1 MAAKKPVLLAIL
13 DGWGVGE
20 ETETNAVFM
29 ANTPHMDRWCHE
41 YPVTTLLAHNGA
53 VGLPAWQMGN
63 SEVGHLNI
71 GAGRV
76 VYQDFTRIFKA
87 VTEGTLATN
96 AVLNQTLDK
105 VLAENS
111 SLHLLGLVSD
121 GGVHSHLDHLLA
133 LVAAA
138 AAKGVKKVFIHAFM
152 DGRDT
157 PPTSGAHY
165 MTTLVQGLADRG
177 CGQVATICG
186 RYYAMDRDN
195 RWDRVRL
202 AWDALVA
209 GQGVVGGH
217 DPVAEVKAA
226 YARQET
232 DEFIRPIVL
241 QRDCRPVATVADND
255 AVLFFNFRADR
266 ARELTRAFTVPDFDG
281 FDVALRPHLSAYLM
295 MTNYDK
301 SFDLPSLFPPVAITH
316 TLGEEVSEAGLRQLR
331 IAETEKYAHVT
342 FFFNGGREAPYAG
355 EDRVL
360 IASPR
365 EVATYDQQPAMSAL
379 EITDA
384 LLAKLD
390 SGLYDL
396 VVLNFANADMVGH
409 TGVLAAAIAAC
420 ETVDTCMGRL
430 VAKIRA
436 LSGTVLITADH
447 GNSDIMVDP
456 VTKGPHTAH
465 TLNPVPFILIND
477 EMRGAKLRSGGA
489 LKDIAPTILRLLELP
504 VPAEMEG
511 VCLYDLTVA
520 GQGG

>member
-1 MAAKKPVLLAIL
+1 
-13 DGWGVGE
+13 
-20 ETETNAVFM
+20 
-29 ANTPHMDRWCHE
+29 
-41 YPVTTLLAHNGA
+41 
-53 VGLPAWQMGN
+53 
-63 SEVGHLNI
+63 
-71 GAGRV
+71 
-76 VYQDFTRIFKA
+76 
-87 VTEGTLATN
+87 
-96 AVLNQTLDK
+96 
-105 VLAENS
+105 
-111 SLHLLGLVSD
+111 
-121 GGVHSHLDHLLA
+121 
-133 LVAAA
+133 
-138 AAKGVKKVFIHAFM
+138 
-152 DGRDT
+152 
-157 PPTSGAHY
+157 
-165 MTTLVQGLADRG
+165 
-177 CGQVATICG
+177 
-186 RYYAMDRDN
+186 
-195 RWDRVRL
+195 
-202 AWDALVA
+202 
-209 GQGVVGGH
+209 
-217 DPVAEVKAA
+217 
-226 YARQET
+226 
-232 DEFIRPIVL
+232 
-241 QRDCRPVATVADND
+241 
-255 AVLFFNFRADR
+255 
-266 ARELTRAFTVPDFDG
+266 
-281 FDVALRPHLSAYLM
+281 M